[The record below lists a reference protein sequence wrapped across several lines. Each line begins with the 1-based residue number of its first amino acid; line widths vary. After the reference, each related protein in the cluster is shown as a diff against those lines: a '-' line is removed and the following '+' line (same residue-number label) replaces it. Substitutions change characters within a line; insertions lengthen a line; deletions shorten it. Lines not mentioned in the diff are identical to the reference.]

1 MALQSFMSL
10 PPGAPRRQ
18 EALSTTH
25 QATFIQGIVLRA
37 STIWNNKRGCL
48 ICSETFHLSSGWLQ
62 SSHLIWQG
70 SGPTPQPSSLCLFGT
85 YAHWACRQLVPPHM
99 CLPHLSS
106 GVPQAQDHDPSSPG
120 PLQNSPASATTPQ
133 KSPPHSGQ
141 DRLLKAQME
150 PTSPVPQIP
159 SMASPFLVPP
169 HVPFPHPQCAPD
181 HRHISRSKGGD
192 GPRRPARLP
201 HMHTRFTEQSLLSPS
216 PCEGFSTRG
225 LTDTQSPSAEPV
237 LCTLKASEEPG
248 GQKSGL
254 WEWWAEGR

>member
-10 PPGAPRRQ
+10 PPGAPRRH

-25 QATFIQGIVLRA
+25 QVTFIQGIVLRA
-37 STIWNNKRGCL
+37 LTIWNNKRGCL

-85 YAHWACRQLVPPHM
+85 YAHRACRQLVPPHV

-159 SMASPFLVPP
+159 SMASPFVVPP
-169 HVPFPHPQCAPD
+169 HVPSPTHNVLLITGTFRGAKEAMDLAGLPCCLTCALCSRNSRCCPHHHVRASPL
-181 HRHISRSKGGD
+181 GD
-192 GPRRPARLP
+192 
-201 HMHTRFTEQSLLSPS
+201 
-216 PCEGFSTRG
+216 
-225 LTDTQSPSAEPV
+225 
-237 LCTLKASEEPG
+237 
-248 GQKSGL
+248 
-254 WEWWAEGR
+254 